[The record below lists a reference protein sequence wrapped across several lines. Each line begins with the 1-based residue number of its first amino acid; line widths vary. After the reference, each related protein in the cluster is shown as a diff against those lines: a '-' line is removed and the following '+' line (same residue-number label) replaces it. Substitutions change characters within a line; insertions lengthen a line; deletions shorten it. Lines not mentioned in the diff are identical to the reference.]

1 MRTVRRSLT
10 AAALAVGLTV
20 GAAGVATAAPAPA
33 AQAAPL
39 VVPALA
45 ADVFWDYSD
54 LFPTAVI
61 VFTQY
66 ETRAVVN
73 AGIAGAGV
81 TAAGHVSNP
90 LLKGAIAAASMLF
103 WYAANDALNN
113 SPCGRLMVEINLVG
127 GVWFGHACGGGGT
140 GSFAHLEVYLVA
152 SVVGFD
158 RPLSVGLA
166 VEAVAF
172 GLIMFIVPLLGSRLR
187 KRLDRQRV

>member
-1 MRTVRRSLT
+1 M
-10 AAALAVGLTV
+10 
-20 GAAGVATAAPAPA
+20 AGIRNVATAAVLAAGVTVGATSTAAAAPAPPI
-33 AQAAPL
+33 QAAPL

-73 AGIAGAGV
+73 AGIVGAGA

-140 GSFAHLEVYLVA
+140 GSFAHLEV
-152 SVVGFD
+152 
-158 RPLSVGLA
+158 
-166 VEAVAF
+166 
-172 GLIMFIVPLLGSRLR
+172 
-187 KRLDRQRV
+187 Q